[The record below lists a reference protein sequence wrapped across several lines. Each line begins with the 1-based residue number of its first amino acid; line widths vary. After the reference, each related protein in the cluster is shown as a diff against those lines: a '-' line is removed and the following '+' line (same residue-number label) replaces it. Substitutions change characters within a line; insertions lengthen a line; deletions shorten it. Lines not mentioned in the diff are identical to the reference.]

1 MQGSGKSSR
10 CNSKPLSTIGNK
22 LRSSFAFFSIPLA
35 RMWWFLWPLRQW
47 PPRPPRS
54 ILAGPWRYLH
64 QGELHPPFLTGKK
77 KKKFCLF
84 DLLLLIRP
92 CPVVV
97 CGVGFCFVAHHI
109 RHHVVIAMTHA
120 IVTYCLLF
128 VGFLQKKRRIC
139 FVPGNKKCWAIKFST
154 RAKEFESFVEC
165 CLRESVTYRMIFIL
179 NSFD

>member
-77 KKKFCLF
+77 KKEVLSIWSSFIDTTLPGCCVRGWVLF
-84 DLLLLIRP
+84 RRTSHTPP
-92 CPVVV
+92 CRY
-97 CGVGFCFVAHHI
+97 
-109 RHHVVIAMTHA
+109 RHDSRDR
-120 IVTYCLLF
+120 YLLF
-128 VGFLQKKRRIC
+128 AFCRFLQKKRRIC
-139 FVPGNKKCWAIKFST
+139 FVPSNKKCWAIKFST